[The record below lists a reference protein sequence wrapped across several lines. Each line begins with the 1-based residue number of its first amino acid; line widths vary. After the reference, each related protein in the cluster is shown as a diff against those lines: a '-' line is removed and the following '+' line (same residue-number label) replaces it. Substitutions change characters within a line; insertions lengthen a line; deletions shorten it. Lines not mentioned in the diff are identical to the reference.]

1 MALHQE
7 VGQTLQ
13 KLAAAET
20 PAAHKAAIHDTTPSG
35 AKALAAVALALHK
48 EGHGPDTALGKAQL
62 ALLAHPDASHADFKK
77 AAEDQH
83 GEGLGSFLAG
93 LAKGIFAPI
102 KAIGGAIFGHHAV
115 KQTAKA
121 VAGEM
126 VKAATAKA
134 GNAIA
139 AHIAAR

>member
-1 MALHQE
+1 
-7 VGQTLQ
+7 LQ

-20 PAAHKAAIHDTTPSG
+20 PAAHKAAIHTTTPSG

-62 ALLAHPDASHADFKK
+62 ALLAAHPDASHADFKK

-83 GEGLGSFLAG
+83 GGGLGSFLAG

-102 KAIGGAIFGHHAV
+102 KAIGGAIFGHHVV
-115 KQTAKA
+115 KKSAKLI
-121 VAGEM
+121 AGEL

-134 GNAIA
+134 GSAIA
-139 AHIAAR
+139 AHIAG